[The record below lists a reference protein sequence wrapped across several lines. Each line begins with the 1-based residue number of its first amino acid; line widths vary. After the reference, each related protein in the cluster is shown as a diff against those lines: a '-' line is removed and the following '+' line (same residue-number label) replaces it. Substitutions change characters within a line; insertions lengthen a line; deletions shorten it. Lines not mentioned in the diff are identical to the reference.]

1 MAWFWFF
8 GTIHGITIGSS
19 NVHALCKEFA
29 LKNDYSTSTRAVDWF
44 LGSGRRKANRQTF
57 PRLFMRWRG
66 ATPPPPPL
74 PFFLSNFQTVTKR
87 KVIDGR
93 TSWVA
98 WQNFARKAASAWQ
111 KKERKEREKRKIEEE
126 IRERSSCRPRII
138 NSICHFLGAI
148 NDSSRHCWFPP
159 F

>member
-1 MAWFWFF
+1 MQRIRF
-8 GTIHGITIGSS
+8 
-19 NVHALCKEFA
+19 KE
-29 LKNDYSTSTRAVDWF
+29 
-44 LGSGRRKANRQTF
+44 
-57 PRLFMRWRG
+57 RLFNEHSSRG
-66 ATPPPPPL
+66 LIPRKWKKKSEPSDFSSFVHEMTRRDAPPPL

-126 IRERSSCRPRII
+126 MRERSSCRPRII

>member
-1 MAWFWFF
+1 MLSVEITINDPNITIKLTTPYQPGILTLWKVAWFWFF

-66 ATPPPPPL
+66 ATPPLSLSFSQTSKQL
-74 PFFLSNFQTVTKR
+74 PRERWLMVEPREWLGKISREKQHLHDR
-87 KVIDGR
+87 KKKG
-93 TSWVA
+93 
-98 WQNFARKAASAWQ
+98 
-111 KKERKEREKRKIEEE
+111 KKERKGR
-126 IRERSSCRPRII
+126 
-138 NSICHFLGAI
+138 
-148 NDSSRHCWFPP
+148 
-159 F
+159 